1 MACTIKVNLK
11 DTPEQAETEVTE
23 FSIPTSS
30 IYAQPDSDQKFVFVL
45 KEQDMTVKKTEITIG
60 TLVSTNL
67 IWVLDG
73 ISKGDILVTAGA
85 NVLLDGQ
92 EVKYLN

>member
-1 MACTIKVNLK
+1 
-11 DTPEQAETEVTE
+11 
-23 FSIPTSS
+23 
-30 IYAQPDSDQKFVFVL
+30 
-45 KEQDMTVKKTEITIG
+45 MTVKKTEVTLG

-73 ISKGDILVTAGA
+73 INKGDILVTAGA